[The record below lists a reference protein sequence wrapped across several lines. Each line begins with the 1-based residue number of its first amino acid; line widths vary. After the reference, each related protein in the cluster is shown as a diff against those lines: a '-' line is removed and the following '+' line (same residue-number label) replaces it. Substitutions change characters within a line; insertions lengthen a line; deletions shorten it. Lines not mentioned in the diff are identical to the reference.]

1 MFLFLFI
8 FNTYDTTDPE
18 NVKVNPPNNTS
29 NVTPDKQLQSPKKSP
44 QPKPRTKKEWS
55 ASKCNKSYELM
66 KYILVAVGS
75 KQLCKASEMF
85 SATC

>member
-1 MFLFLFI
+1 MI
-8 FNTYDTTDPE
+8 SECTDNTTDPK
-18 NVKVNPPNNTS
+18 NVKVNPPTNTS

-75 KQLCKASEMF
+75 KQLCKASETF
-85 SATC
+85 SPTR

>member
-1 MFLFLFI
+1 MI
-8 FNTYDTTDPE
+8 SECTDNTTDPE
-18 NVKVNPPNNTS
+18 NVKVNPPTNTS

-66 KYILVAVGS
+66 TYILVAVGS
-75 KQLCKASEMF
+75 KQLCKASETF
-85 SATC
+85 SATR